1 MAILAWILGSL
12 GGVCT
17 VLGIL
22 TALEILPAFIS
33 RAELIGAMGT
43 TTAFWWGLAAILLL
57 GSIAAA
63 VGARSSYE

>member
-1 MAILAWILGSL
+1 MTILAWILGSL

-17 VLGIL
+17 VMGIL
-22 TALEILPAFIS
+22 TALEILPTFIS
-33 RAELIGAMGT
+33 GAQLVGALGI

-63 VGARSSYE
+63 IGARPRYE